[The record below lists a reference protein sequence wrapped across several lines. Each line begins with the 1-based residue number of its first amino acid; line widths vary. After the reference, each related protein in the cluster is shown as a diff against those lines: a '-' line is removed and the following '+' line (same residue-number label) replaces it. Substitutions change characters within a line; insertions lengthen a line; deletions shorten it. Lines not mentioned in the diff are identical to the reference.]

1 MCICLYSTSPH
12 RSTCVRFNFQ
22 LGGMQWDPSLTF
34 AIRPKRGQGSGDDG
48 GSGSDDSFSPKKP
61 RRMAGFDLGR
71 FERPGGIRWSDDES
85 SRSNNGLITPGTPPI
100 NRCRPS
106 RRKGI
111 PHRAPFYG

>member
-1 MCICLYSTSPH
+1 
-12 RSTCVRFNFQ
+12 
-22 LGGMQWDPSLTF
+22 MQWDPSLTF

-48 GSGSDDSFSPKKP
+48 SGSDDDSFSPKKP
-61 RRMAGFDLGR
+61 RRMAGGFDLSR
-71 FERPGGIRWSDDES
+71 FERPGIRWSDDEG
-85 SRSNNGLITPGTPPI
+85 SRSNITPPM

>member
-1 MCICLYSTSPH
+1 
-12 RSTCVRFNFQ
+12 
-22 LGGMQWDPSLTF
+22 MQWDPSLTF

-48 GSGSDDSFSPKKP
+48 SGSDDSFSPKKP
-61 RRMAGFDLGR
+61 RRMAGGFDLGR
-71 FERPGGIRWSDDES
+71 FDRAGIRWSDDEG
-85 SRSNNGLITPGTPPI
+85 SRSNNGRPITPGTPPI